1 MAPVEN
7 VVAIVVT
14 YDPKIPRLQ
23 TALDA
28 LGQQVLHLFIVDNGS
43 KNLNEVRALVA
54 NVASRSLIEMGS
66 NQGIGAALNRGVCVA
81 LAHAPRWFLTMDQD
95 SVVQE
100 GAIASILEEWQLLP
114 ESTKIKT
121 GILAL
126 RPQPQRGS
134 IWLTRY
140 VDQLQILG
148 HEANFQ
154 ERRAVITSGNLIH
167 ENAVHLIDFDT
178 ELFIDQVDFAF
189 CAKVRAQ
196 GFRILQQN
204 KVSMDHQL
212 GDIAETNGKDHPYEN
227 AQRFFY
233 IVRNSTYLVIRRKI
247 GLRFFLGQLIVFS
260 GAYLSVNG
268 VRAIPRCIAIIFR
281 GLYDG
286 ITRRLGRREYP
297 FLQSP

>member
-1 MAPVEN
+1 MAPVKN

-14 YDPKIPRLQ
+14 YNPKIPRLQ

-66 NQGIGAALNRGVCVA
+66 NQGIGAALNRGVSVA

-100 GAIASILEEWQLLP
+100 GAIASILEEWQLLS

-148 HEANFQ
+148 HEANF
-154 ERRAVITSGNLIH
+154 
-167 ENAVHLIDFDT
+167 
-178 ELFIDQVDFAF
+178 
-189 CAKVRAQ
+189 
-196 GFRILQQN
+196 
-204 KVSMDHQL
+204 
-212 GDIAETNGKDHPYEN
+212 
-227 AQRFFY
+227 
-233 IVRNSTYLVIRRKI
+233 
-247 GLRFFLGQLIVFS
+247 
-260 GAYLSVNG
+260 
-268 VRAIPRCIAIIFR
+268 
-281 GLYDG
+281 
-286 ITRRLGRREYP
+286 
-297 FLQSP
+297 